1 MAKGSQIGFGEDY
14 EGCPYAQ
21 QNECPKEIME
31 ACRKA
36 YWEAEIP
43 VPQFSMTFESAIQA
57 RLLFSAVKALSE
69 EASLELMPEGARIKV
84 MDPSHVAMVDLWM
97 PSFSFYEYGFSG
109 EKPVRLPIAFED
121 LLKAFPRIDKET
133 RLRIFPPAPV
143 RKRKERDRI
152 VLSFEGKLRKA
163 LEIELL
169 DGEEI
174 SEERIPELNLKFQVE
189 ARLCVEDF
197 LEVVRDAKK
206 VASYLRIEATRDSLT
221 LSAAGDSKKL
231 RVPLTIAD
239 RLLSLEVSPEAS
251 EVKATYRLEYLEAA
265 LEALRPLTET
275 VKVEFSKD
283 YPIRIGEVLPNGIEV
298 SYAIAPVVE

>member
-1 MAKGSQIGFGEDY
+1 
-14 EGCPYAQ
+14 
-21 QNECPKEIME
+21 ME
-31 ACRKA
+31 L
-36 YWEAEIP
+36 
-43 VPQFSMTFESAIQA
+43 T
-57 RLLFSAVKALSE
+57 
-69 EASLELMPEGARIKV
+69 PEGARIKV

-121 LLKAFPRIDKET
+121 LLKAFPKIDKET

-169 DGEEI
+169 NGEEI
-174 SEERIPELNLKFQVE
+174 SEERIPELNLKFQAE

-206 VASYLRIEATRDSLT
+206 LASYLRIEATRDSLT

-265 LEALRPLTET
+265 LEALKPLTET

-283 YPIRIGEVLPNGIEV
+283 YPIRIGEALPNGIEV
-298 SYAIAPVVE
+298 AYAVAPVVE